1 MVCSRRAKFM
11 TITGVGCALLIT
23 GVLVYEF
30 MPTLIESIVKDKLIL
45 AKDSYT
51 YDMWRKIPIPI
62 YLSFYLFNTTNYEQV
77 LKDGSDPQLEEV
89 GPYTFLEKREKTNI
103 TFNENGTVSYEQIR
117 SWHFVKEKSN
127 GSLSDLIVH
136 LNVAVVS
143 IGYSVKRKW
152 DKNALPFFNDT
163 FTRIVCQEKDKGVDC
178 SFFRKHNISELLFDG
193 YDDPLVESAAR
204 LFKLPFKK
212 FAYFYDRN
220 NSASDGI
227 FSIFT
232 GKSDIY
238 KLGLMDSWNEQKN
251 LDKYWFGKQ
260 CDRIDLSSGGDFQ
273 PPYKLTKS
281 NEPIYMFVGDICRSI
296 KFNYY
301 KDIDVNGI
309 KCKRYV
315 ADQSLFDYSL
325 EENKCFCDPIAGCP
339 ANGVANVSSC
349 TYGAPAFVS
358 FPHFLYADRSY
369 SKSIRGLKPSV
380 DKHKFFMDIEPTF
393 GIPINAKARIQIN
406 ILFEKVDGIDL
417 YSNLKHEQLFLPQ
430 LWTTI
435 SAEIDSETSDK
446 LKLVL
451 NTVPLIVDILSFV
464 SMSLGVL
471 LFILVLFL
479 SHFTKSRKLSF
490 KN

>member
-1 MVCSRRAKFM
+1 M
-11 TITGVGCALLIT
+11 TMTGIGCALLIT
-23 GVLVYEF
+23 GVLMYEF
-30 MPTLIESIVKDKLIL
+30 MPTIIESIVKDKLIL

-62 YLSFYLFNTTNYEQV
+62 YLSFYLFNTTNHEQV
-77 LKDGSDPQLEEV
+77 LKYGSDLQLQEV
-89 GPYTFLEKREKTNI
+89 GPYTFLEKREKENI
-103 TFNENGTVSYEQIR
+103 TFHENGTVSYQQR
-117 SWHFVKEKSN
+117 RNWHFVKEKSN

-143 IGYSVKRKW
+143 LG
-152 DKNALPFFNDT
+152 DKAKHVGGKPFFNYT
-163 FTRIVCQEKDKGVDC
+163 LSTVCPKTPDKNSAVDC
-178 SFFRKHNISELLFDG
+178 SFFRKHSVSQLLFDG
-193 YDDPLVESAAR
+193 YDDPFVDMAAT
-204 LFKLPFKK
+204 LLSLPFHK
-212 FAYFYDRN
+212 FAYFYNRN

-227 FSIFT
+227 YSIFT
-232 GKSDIY
+232 GKSDTN
-238 KLGLMDSWNEQKN
+238 KLGLMDSWNKQKN
-251 LDKYWFGKQ
+251 LSKYWFGEQ

-281 NEPIYMFVGDICRSI
+281 NGPIYMFVGDICRSI

-325 EENKCFCDPIAGCP
+325 KENKCFCDQIFGCP
-339 ANGVANVSSC
+339 ANGVADVSSC

-369 SKSIRGLKPSV
+369 SKFIQGLKPSE

-406 ILFEKVDGIDL
+406 VLFEKVDGIDL
-417 YSNLKHEQLFLPQ
+417 FSNLKHEQLFLPQ
-430 LWTTI
+430 LWTSI
-435 SAEIDSETSDK
+435 SAEIDSEMSDK
-446 LKLVL
+446 LKLIL
-451 NTVPLIVDILSFV
+451 NTVPLIDDILSFV
-464 SMSLGVL
+464 LMSFGVL

-479 SHFTKSRKLSF
+479 SHFTTSQKYSVK
-490 KN
+490 K